1 MPAITAVPSERKNRM
16 SVRLETD
23 GGQPPPDPA
32 AFSPRPKLPEDD
44 PFYLPPPAVGRLR
57 PGAIVRTRA
66 VRIGFFGVVP
76 QRISAWQLLYR
87 TCDLHRKPEVA
98 VTTVLLPWGAD
109 PAEPRPLVSFQCAI
123 DAVASKCLPSYALR
137 RGARAAGSIP
147 QLELPL
153 IASAL
158 ARGWAVSVPDHGG
171 TAGRFG
177 VAREPGYRA
186 LDAVRA
192 ALAFM
197 PLGLEPATPVA
208 LWGYSGGGLATA
220 WAAEM
225 ATEYAPELNV
235 VGAVAGSPVGD
246 PAAAFVRLNGTLF
259 AGFAAVFTA
268 GLRRGYPE
276 LDRLLRAHL
285 DARYLGWLAET
296 ETTATFP
303 LLYRF
308 ARRDIDKHSDAG
320 LTAML
325 EQDGLR
331 RILDDIHPGGRAPAM
346 PMLVLQGMHDE
357 VIAVADVDGHVARYV
372 AAGVHVRYLRDRLS
386 THLLL
391 QFLALPVM
399 VDWLAGR
406 FAGRE
411 LPPAGT
417 WTRWSLACAGS
428 PFRGHLRFV
437 GLLLRMWLGRPIR
450 APRPPAPSRP
460 RPLSVLTAALRN
472 PLS

>member
-1 MPAITAVPSERKNRM
+1 M
-16 SVRLETD
+16 SVEPEWD
-23 GGQPPPDPA
+23 AGVVPPDPA
-32 AFSPRPKLPEDD
+32 AFSHRPIQPEDD
-44 PFYLPPPAVGRLR
+44 PFYTPPPAVGRLR
-57 PGAIVRTRA
+57 PGSIVRTRG
-66 VRIGFFGVVP
+66 VEIGFFGLVR

-87 TCDLHRKPEVA
+87 TCDLDGVPEVA

-158 ARGWAVSVPDHGG
+158 AQGWAVSIPDHGG

-192 ALAFM
+192 ALTFA
-197 PLGLEPATPVA
+197 PLGLDTTTPVA
-208 LWGYSGGGLATA
+208 LWGYSGGGLATT

-235 VGAVAGSPVGD
+235 VGAVAGSPVGN
-246 PAAAFVRLNGTLF
+246 PAAAFIRLNGTLF

-276 LDRLLRAHL
+276 LERLLSSHL
-285 DARYLGWLAET
+285 DARYLGWLAEI
-296 ETTATFP
+296 EQTATFP

-308 ARRDIDKHSDAG
+308 ARRDVEKHSEEG
-320 LTAML
+320 LAAML
-325 EQDGLR
+325 AQPGMR
-331 RILDDIHPGGRAPAM
+331 RILDDIHPGHRAPAM
-346 PMLVLQGMHDE
+346 PMFVLQGVNDE
-357 VIAVADVDGHVARYV
+357 VIAVEDVDGHVARY
-372 AAGVHVRYLRDRLS
+372 ADAGVHVRYLRDRLS

-399 VDWLAGR
+399 VDWLAAR
-406 FAGRE
+406 FADRE

-417 WTRWSLACAGS
+417 KTLWSLAFTG
-428 PFRGHLRFV
+428 PWLTGHVRFA
-437 GLLLRMWLGRPIR
+437 GLLARMWLGLPIR
-450 APRPPAPSRP
+450 ASRLPVVPRIGP
-460 RPLSVLTAALRN
+460 RRLSILPAALRN

>member
-1 MPAITAVPSERKNRM
+1 M
-16 SVRLETD
+16 SVQLEWD
-23 GGQPPPDPA
+23 GGTVPPDPA
-32 AFSPRPKLPEDD
+32 PFAQRPILPEDD
-44 PFYLPPPAVGRLR
+44 PFYVPPPAVKRLR
-57 PGAIVRTRA
+57 PGAIVRARA
-66 VRIGFFGVVP
+66 VRIGFFGLVS

-87 TCDLHRKPEVA
+87 TCDLNGVPEVA

-123 DAVASKCLPSYALR
+123 DAVASKCLPSYSLR

-192 ALAFM
+192 AHAFV
-197 PLGLEPATPVA
+197 PLGLDPTTPVA

-225 ATEYAPELNV
+225 AAEYAPELNI

-268 GLRRGYPE
+268 GLRRGYPD
-276 LDRLLRAHL
+276 LDRMLRAHL

-320 LTAML
+320 LAAML

-346 PMLVLQGMHDE
+346 PMLVLQGVHDE
-357 VIAVADVDGHVARYV
+357 VIATADVDGHVARYV

-411 LPPAGT
+411 LPAAGT
-417 WTRWSLACAGS
+417 QTRWSLAFAG
-428 PFRGHLRFV
+428 PALRGHLRFAA
-437 GLLLRMWLGRPIR
+437 LLVRMWLGRPIR
-450 APRPPAPSRP
+450 APRPPALSRP
-460 RPLSVLTAALRN
+460 RPRRLSVFSAALRN

>member
-1 MPAITAVPSERKNRM
+1 M
-16 SVRLETD
+16 SVEPEWD
-23 GGQPPPDPA
+23 AGAVPPDPA
-32 AFSPRPKLPEDD
+32 AFSHRPILPEDD
-44 PFYLPPPAVGRLR
+44 PFYTPPPALGRLR
-57 PGAIVRTRA
+57 PGAIVRSRG
-66 VRIGFFGVVP
+66 VEIGFFGLVR

-87 TCDLHRKPEVA
+87 TCDLDGVPEAA

-109 PAEPRPLVSFQCAI
+109 PTEPRPLVSFQCAI
-123 DAVASKCLPSYALR
+123 DAVASKCSPSYALR
-137 RGARAAGSIP
+137 RGARAPGSIP

-171 TAGRFG
+171 NAGRFG

-192 ALAFM
+192 ALAFA
-197 PLGLEPATPVA
+197 PLGLDATTSVA
-208 LWGYSGGGLATA
+208 LWGYSGGGLATT

-225 ATEYAPELNV
+225 ATEYAPELNI

-276 LDRLLRAHL
+276 LDRLLTAHL
-285 DARYLGWLAET
+285 DARYLGWMAQAEKS
-296 ETTATFP
+296 ATFP

-308 ARRDIDKHSDAG
+308 ARRDVEKHCGKSLDAI
-320 LTAML
+320 LA
-325 EQDGLR
+325 QPGLR
-331 RILDDIHPGGRAPAM
+331 RILDDIHPGHRAPAM
-346 PMLVLQGMHDE
+346 PVFVLQGVNDE
-357 VIAVADVDGHVARYV
+357 VIAVEDVDGQVARY
-372 AAGVHVRYLRDRLS
+372 AEAGVHVRYLRDRLS

-391 QFLALPVM
+391 QFQALPVM
-399 VDWLAGR
+399 LDWIAAR
-406 FAGRE
+406 FSDRD

-417 WTRWSLACAGS
+417 ETVWSLAFAG
-428 PFRGHLRFV
+428 PWLTGHLRFA
-437 GLLLRMWLGRPIR
+437 GLLARMWLGLPIR
-450 APRPPAPSRP
+450 APRLPVGP
-460 RPLSVLTAALRN
+460 RIGPRRVSLLPAALRS

>member
-1 MPAITAVPSERKNRM
+1 M
-16 SVRLETD
+16 SVEPEWD
-23 GGQPPPDPA
+23 GGPVPPDPDVFA
-32 AFSPRPKLPEDD
+32 HRPLLPDDD
-44 PFYLPPPAVGRLR
+44 PFYVPPPAVGRLR
-57 PGAIVRTRA
+57 PGAIVRTRT
-66 VRIGFFGVVP
+66 VEIGFFGLVP

-87 TCDLHRKPEVA
+87 TCDLDGVPEVA

-158 ARGWAVSVPDHGG
+158 VRGWAVSVPDHGG

-192 ALAFM
+192 ALAFV

-220 WAAEM
+220 WAAE
-225 ATEYAPELNV
+225 AAAEYAPELNV

-259 AGFAAVFTA
+259 AGFAALFTA
-268 GLRRGYPE
+268 GLRRGYPD
-276 LDRLLRAHL
+276 LDRMLRAHL

-320 LTAML
+320 LAAMIA
-325 EQDGLR
+325 QDGLQ
-331 RILDDIHPGGRAPAM
+331 RILDDIHPGRRAPAM
-346 PMLVLQGMHDE
+346 PMLVLQGVYDE

-372 AAGVHVRYLRDRLS
+372 DAGVHVRYLRDRLS

-406 FAGRE
+406 FAGHE
-411 LPPAGT
+411 LPAAGT
-417 WTRWSLACAGS
+417 QTRWSLAFAG
-428 PFRGHLRFV
+428 PALRGHLGFAALIV
-437 GLLLRMWLGRPIR
+437 RMWLGRPIR
-450 APRPPAPSRP
+450 APRPPALSPPRP
-460 RPLSVLTAALRN
+460 RRLSILSAALRN